1 MLGACLGAEQKTPLR
16 SPIAKKKLKPEPAPL
31 FPAVQ
36 AWLVPFNVATSAG
49 GAMDADRVY
58 VPLQSSELKSGELK
72 ALDRET
78 GVEVW
83 AQPVETIWPPIV
95 SDGVVY
101 VAEKETIR
109 SLDARTGEQLD
120 AWPIDGA
127 LAAPLTSHA
136 GWLVAPLE
144 SRRVQARREHS
155 DGKPDSW
162 TVDLSSRS
170 RHRAAAGTDALY
182 FALEDGRV
190 VALNLSGDMLWEKKL
205 PGTLSEPAVAADR
218 VLVGSTN
225 NFFYALDA
233 ETGKLEWKWRAG
245 GDVIGAAADKGVVY
259 FASLDNILRAVNRGN
274 GNQRWKTVIAT
285 RPAIPPRT
293 FGGLVVMTGVAPETS
308 AFNAETGQANG
319 SYVAPSE
326 LQGAPLIDPVLKPYR
341 VAIVAITRD
350 GRVIGL
356 RPQAMLFEEPP
367 LAPLQSL
374 PGRRLPRE
382 SLSTSNSG
390 TRQLDSK

>member
-1 MLGACLGAEQKTPLR
+1 
-16 SPIAKKKLKPEPAPL
+16 
-31 FPAVQ
+31 
-36 AWLVPFNVATSAG
+36 
-49 GAMDADRVY
+49 MDAERVY
-58 VPLQSSELKSGELK
+58 VVLQSSELNSGQLK
-72 ALDRET
+72 ALNRET

-83 AQPVETIWPPIV
+83 AQPVETIWPPV
-95 SDGVVY
+95 VGDGVVY

-109 SLDARTGEQLD
+109 SLDARTGEPLD
-120 AWPIDGA
+120 AWPLDGA

-144 SRRVQARREHS
+144 SGRVQARREHG
-155 DGKPDSW
+155 DGKSDSW

-170 RHRAAAGTDALY
+170 RHRAAAGAEALY
-182 FALEDGRV
+182 FALEDGRL
-190 VALNLSGDMLWEKKL
+190 VALSLAGEMLWAQRL
-205 PGTLSEPAVAADR
+205 AGTLSEPAAAADR
-218 VLVGSTN
+218 VFVGSTN

-233 ETGKLEWKWRAG
+233 DTGQLEWKWRAG
-245 GDVIGAAADKGVVY
+245 GDVVGAAADDKGGVY

-293 FGGLVVMTGVAPETS
+293 FGGIVVMTGVTPETS
-308 AFNAETGQANG
+308 AFNAETGQAAG
-319 SYVAPSE
+319 SYLAPSE

-341 VAIVAITRD
+341 VAFVAITRD

-367 LAPLQSL
+367 LVPLQSL

-382 SLSTSNSG
+382 SLSTSNSD
-390 TRQLDSK
+390 TRQLDSNR